1 MTEQKN
7 FNNPAYKRSRWAYTF
22 ECAFEY
28 FIALMVADAFLATLL
43 TEMGLS
49 DAVIGVISSLIS
61 LAFLFQ
67 LFYGKS
73 LKQMFLAL
81 EVGLKCRQKQALA
94 ESSGAAQKK
103 ILSFFRQIINLSS
116 FVYINPTTGP
126 YFFKLLYAYRIFHAL
141 SV

>member
-1 MTEQKN
+1 MTDSI
-7 FNNPAYKRSRWAYTF
+7 FHTPAYKRSRRAYIL

-67 LFYGKS
+67 LFS
-73 LKQMFLAL
+73 
-81 EVGLKCRQKQALA
+81 
-94 ESSGAAQKK
+94 
-103 ILSFFRQIINLSS
+103 I
-116 FVYINPTTGP
+116 FV
-126 YFFKLLYAYRIFHAL
+126 
-141 SV
+141 V